1 MPYSIK
7 PSQDGKYILVTVQGD
22 MTRALAMEHNRES
35 HALGRKLGIRRYL
48 VDLRKSRNVESLL
61 DGYQFAYQDMPQQPE
76 IDRSARVAILVSPG
90 DHSHDFIET
99 VSRNS
104 GLDVTL
110 FRDYEQAIAHLTG
123 D

>member
-1 MPYSIK
+1 
-7 PSQDGKYILVTVQGD
+7 
-22 MTRALAMEHNRES
+22 MEHNRES